1 MTNKS
6 NGSGS
11 VYQEKKSGR
20 WIAAVTLTPDA
31 HGRRRVK
38 RKVVKTKSLANKAL
52 IELQIELSKKTLTL
66 RSNET
71 VAQFAE
77 RWLTEVIPLRGLKPS
92 SVSNYQQMIH
102 YYIVPTLGKKRLS
115 DLKSQH
121 VLNLV
126 NSLRERGLST
136 NTTRR
141 ARSILHNMLEAA
153 VEEDSLTK
161 NPVVRTSFIKKSVG
175 EQSRVQKSYSTE
187 EVNRALEVLKG
198 SAYEGP
204 FRLMVCLGL
213 RIGEVIAL
221 RWEQVETEKKQL
233 WIVRTE
239 AHIAKL
245 LGDNTWSIQRVEGS
259 TKSNRK
265 RVLHLTNDQ
274 VDFLSAHNKTQN
286 RLKFRNGESWNPEG
300 YVFTTENGTP
310 YAANNIRS
318 GLKRVLMKNGLR
330 WIRLHDLRHTAGF
343 LAVEAGVGIED
354 VQDMLGHA
362 SIQITKDV
370 YVGHVQAGSDRAVRA
385 LEDYIRAGSNELTRG
400 VVNGRA

>member
-1 MTNKS
+1 MKTRGK
-6 NGSGS
+6 GTGS
-11 VYQEKKSGR
+11 VYQEKNGR
-20 WIAAVTLTPDA
+20 WIAALTLSPGAD
-31 HGRRRVK
+31 GKRRVK
-38 RKVVKTKSLANKAL
+38 RKVAKSRSLANQAL
-52 IELQIELSKKTLTL
+52 KELIVEHSKRTLTI

-71 VAQFAE
+71 LSEFSE
-77 RWLTEVIPLRGLKPS
+77 RWLTEILPLRGLKPS
-92 SVSNYQQMIH
+92 TLSNYQQMIH
-102 YYIVPTLGKKRLS
+102 YYIEPNLGSKRLS

-126 NSLRERGLST
+126 NALKDRGLST

-141 ARSILHNMLEAA
+141 ARSILHNMLETA
-153 VEEDSLTK
+153 VEDDLLSK
-161 NPVVRTSFIKKSVG
+161 NPVVRTSFIKKTVG
-175 EQSRVQKSYSTE
+175 EETRVQKSYSTA
-187 EVNRALEVLKG
+187 EVGRALEIVSG
-198 SAYEGP
+198 TAYEGP

-221 RWEQVETEKKQL
+221 RWDQVDIANSQL

-239 AHIAKL
+239 AHIPKL
-245 LGDNTWSIQRVEGS
+245 LGDNTWIVERVEGT

-265 RVLHLTNDQ
+265 RMLHLTLDQ
-274 VDFLSAHNKTQN
+274 VEFLDKHRKAQN
-286 RLKFRNGESWNPEG
+286 RQKFKRGESWNSEG
-300 YVFTTENGTP
+300 YVFVTENGTP

-318 GLKRVLMKNGLR
+318 GLKKMLVKNDLR

-370 YVGHVQAGSDRAVRA
+370 YVGHVQAGSDRAVQA
-385 LEDYIRAGSNELTRG
+385 LELYIKSGSLQTNSHK
-400 VVNGRA
+400 VVGRR

>member
-1 MTNKS
+1 MANRG
-6 NGSGS
+6 NGTGS
-11 VYQEKKSGR
+11 VYQEKNGR
-20 WIAAVTLTPDA
+20 WIAALTLTPDA
-31 HGRRRVK
+31 SGKRRVK
-38 RKVVKTKSLANKAL
+38 RKVAKSRALANKAL
-52 IELQIELSKKTLTL
+52 TDLIVEHSKRTLTI

-71 VAQFAE
+71 VAEFSE
-77 RWLTEVIPLRGLKPS
+77 RWLNEILPLRGLKPS
-92 SVSNYQQMIH
+92 TLSNYQQMIH
-102 YYIVPTLGKKRLS
+102 YYIQPNLGTKRLS

-126 NSLRERGLST
+126 NALKERGLST

-141 ARSILHNMLEAA
+141 ARSILHNMLETA
-153 VEEDSLTK
+153 VEEDLLPK
-161 NPVVRTSFIKKSVG
+161 NPVGRTSFIKKTVG
-175 EQSRVQKSYSTE
+175 EETRVQKSYSTA
-187 EVNRALEVLKG
+187 EVNRALEILKG

-221 RWEQVETEKKQL
+221 RWDQVEIEERQL
-233 WIVRTE
+233 WIIRTE

-245 LGDNTWSIQRVEGS
+245 LGDESWTVERVEGT

-265 RVLHLTNDQ
+265 RMLHLTSDQ
-274 VDFLSAHNKTQN
+274 VEFLERHRKTQG
-286 RLKFRNGESWNPEG
+286 RIKFKNGEDWNPQG
-300 YVFTTENGTP
+300 HVFVTENGTP

-318 GLKRVLMKNGLR
+318 GLKRILTKNGLR

-370 YVGHVQAGSDRAVRA
+370 YVGHVQAGSDRAVRG
-385 LEDYIRAGSNELTRG
+385 LEDYIRAGALHPIGKVS
-400 VVNGRA
+400 NGRR

>member
-1 MTNKS
+1 MANRG
-6 NGSGS
+6 NGTGS
-11 VYQEKKSGR
+11 VYQERSGR
-20 WIAAVTLTPDA
+20 WIAALTLTPGAD
-31 HGRRRVK
+31 GKRRVK
-38 RKVVKTKSLANKAL
+38 RKVAKSRSLANQAL
-52 IELQIELSKKTLTL
+52 KELIVEHSKRTLTI

-71 VAQFAE
+71 VAEYSE
-77 RWLTEVIPLRGLKPS
+77 RWLKEILPLRGLKPS
-92 SVSNYQQMIH
+92 TLSNYQQMVH
-102 YYIVPTLGKKRLS
+102 YYIQPNLGSKRLS

-126 NSLRERGLST
+126 NALKERGLST
-136 NTTRR
+136 NTVRR
-141 ARSILHNMLEAA
+141 ARSILHNMLETA
-153 VEEDSLTK
+153 VEEDLLSK
-161 NPVVRTSFIKKSVG
+161 NPVVRTSFIKKTVG
-175 EQSRVQKSYSTE
+175 EETRVQKSYSTA
-187 EVNRALEVLKG
+187 EVSRALEILSG
-198 SAYEGP
+198 TAYEGP

-221 RWEQVETEKKQL
+221 RWDQVDIANRQL

-245 LGDNTWSIQRVEGS
+245 LGDDTWTVERVEGT

-265 RVLHLTNDQ
+265 RMLHLTLDQ
-274 VDFLSAHNKTQN
+274 VEYLEKHRKAQN
-286 RLKFRNGESWNPEG
+286 RQKFQHGESWNPEG
-300 YVFTTENGTP
+300 YVFVTENGTP

-318 GLKRVLMKNGLR
+318 SLKRILVKNELR

-370 YVGHVQAGSDRAVRA
+370 YVGHVQAGSDRAVQA
-385 LEDYIRAGSNELTRG
+385 LELYIKAGSLQANNHK
-400 VVNGRA
+400 VVGRR

>member
-1 MTNKS
+1 MTNRG
-6 NGSGS
+6 NGTGS
-11 VYQEKKSGR
+11 VYQEKSGR
-20 WIAAVTLTPDA
+20 WIAALTLTPDA
-31 HGRRRVK
+31 NGKRRVK
-38 RKVVKTKSLANKAL
+38 RLVRKTKQLAHKAL
-52 IELQIELSKKTLTL
+52 IELQVEHSNKTLTL

-71 VAQFAE
+71 VERFSE

-92 SVSNYQQMIH
+92 TLSNYQQMIH
-102 YYIVPTLGKKRLS
+102 YYIRPILGSKRLS

-126 NSLRERGLST
+126 NSLKERGLST

-141 ARSILHNMLEAA
+141 ARSIFHNMLETA
-153 VEEDSLTK
+153 VEEDLLSK
-161 NPVVRTSFIKKSVG
+161 NPVVRTSFIKRSVD
-175 EQSRVQKSYSTE
+175 EISRVQKSYSTE
-187 EVNRALEVLKG
+187 EVNRALSILRG
-198 SAYEGP
+198 SSYEGP

-221 RWEQVETEKKQL
+221 RWEQVEFESGKL

-239 AHIAKL
+239 AHVAKL
-245 LGDNTWSIQRVEGS
+245 LGDNTWSVQRVEGS
-259 TKSNRK
+259 TKSNRT
-265 RVLHLTNDQ
+265 RVLHLTSDQ
-274 VDFLSAHNKTQN
+274 VDFLTAHKKTQN
-286 RLKFRNGESWNPEG
+286 RLKFRNGKSWNPEG

-318 GLKRVLMKNGLR
+318 GLKRVLTKNGLR

-385 LEDYIRAGSNELTRG
+385 LEDYIRGGSQSSLKGEI
-400 VVNGRA
+400 NGRK

>member
-1 MTNKS
+1 MANNS

-11 VYQEKKSGR
+11 VYQEKNGR
-20 WIAAVTLTPDA
+20 WVAAITLTPDA
-31 HGRRRVK
+31 HGKRRVK
-38 RKVVKTKSLANKAL
+38 RKILKSRSLANKAL
-52 IELQIELSKKTLTL
+52 LELQIAHRNKTLTL

-71 VAQFAE
+71 IGQFAE
-77 RWLTEVIPLRGLKPS
+77 RWLVEVIPLRGLKPS
-92 SVSNYQQMIH
+92 TISNYQQMIH
-102 YYIVPTLGKKRLS
+102 YYIKPILGNKRLS

-121 VLNLV
+121 VLDLV
-126 NSLRERGLST
+126 NTLKERGLST

-141 ARSILHNMLEAA
+141 ARSILHNVLETA
-153 VEEDSLTK
+153 VEEDLLSK
-161 NPVVRTSFIKKSVG
+161 NPVVRTSFIKKSVN
-175 EQSRVQKSYSTE
+175 EISSVQKSYSTE
-187 EVNRALEVLKG
+187 EVNCALGILRG
-198 SAYEGP
+198 SPYEGP
-204 FRLMVCLGL
+204 FRMMVCLGL

-221 RWEQVETEKKQL
+221 RWEQVEVETKQL
-233 WIVRTE
+233 WIIRTE

-245 LGDNTWSIQRVEGS
+245 LGDDTWSVQRVEGS

-274 VDFLSAHNKTQN
+274 VDFLTAHSKTQN
-286 RLKFRNGESWNPEG
+286 RLKFRNGQNWNPEG

-318 GLKRVLMKNGLR
+318 GLKRVLTKNGLR

-385 LEDYIRAGSNELTRG
+385 LEDYIKSGSQSSLKG
-400 VVNGRA
+400 VINGRK

>member
-1 MTNKS
+1 MANRG
-6 NGSGS
+6 NGTGS
-11 VYQEKKSGR
+11 VYQEKNGR
-20 WIAAVTLTPDA
+20 WIAALTLTPGAD
-31 HGRRRVK
+31 GKRRVK
-38 RKVVKTKSLANKAL
+38 RKVAKSRSLANQAL
-52 IELQIELSKKTLTL
+52 KELIVEHSKRTLTI

-71 VAQFAE
+71 VAEYSE
-77 RWLTEVIPLRGLKPS
+77 RWLNEILPLRGLKPS
-92 SVSNYQQMIH
+92 TLSNYQQMVH
-102 YYIVPTLGKKRLS
+102 YYIQPNLGSKRLS

-126 NSLRERGLST
+126 NALKERGLST

-141 ARSILHNMLEAA
+141 ARSILHNMLETA
-153 VEEDSLTK
+153 VEEDLLSK
-161 NPVVRTSFIKKSVG
+161 NPVVRTSFIKKTVG
-175 EQSRVQKSYSTE
+175 EETRVQKSYSTA
-187 EVNRALEVLKG
+187 EVSRALEILSG
-198 SAYEGP
+198 TAYEGP

-221 RWEQVETEKKQL
+221 RWDQVDVANRQL

-245 LGDNTWSIQRVEGS
+245 LGDDTWTVERVEGT

-265 RVLHLTNDQ
+265 RMLHLTLDQ
-274 VDFLSAHNKTQN
+274 VEYLEKHRKAQN
-286 RLKFRNGESWNPEG
+286 RQKFQHGESWNPEG
-300 YVFTTENGTP
+300 YVFVTENGTP

-318 GLKRVLMKNGLR
+318 GLKRILVRNELR

-370 YVGHVQAGSDRAVRA
+370 YVGHVQAGSDRAVQA
-385 LEDYIRAGSNELTRG
+385 LELYIKAGSLQTNNHK
-400 VVNGRA
+400 VVGRR

>member
-1 MTNKS
+1 MANRS
-6 NGSGS
+6 NGTGS
-11 VYQEKKSGR
+11 VYQEKNGR
-20 WIAAVTLTPDA
+20 WVAAITLTPDA
-31 HGRRRVK
+31 NGRRRVK
-38 RKVVKTKSLANKAL
+38 RLVRKTKQLANKAL
-52 IELQIELSKKTLTL
+52 IELQVEHSKKTLTL

-71 VAQFAE
+71 VEQFSE
-77 RWLTEVIPLRGLKPS
+77 RWLTEVLPLRGLKPS
-92 SVSNYQQMIH
+92 TLSNYQQMIH
-102 YYIVPTLGKKRLS
+102 YYIRPILGSKRLS

-126 NSLRERGLST
+126 NSLKERGLST

-141 ARSILHNMLEAA
+141 ARSILHNMLETA
-153 VEEDSLTK
+153 VEEDLLSK
-161 NPVVRTSFIKKSVG
+161 NPVVRTSFIKKSVD
-175 EQSRVQKSYSTE
+175 EISSVQKSYSTE
-187 EVNRALEVLKG
+187 EVNLALSILKG
-198 SAYEGP
+198 SPYEGP
-204 FRLMVCLGL
+204 FRMMVCLGL

-221 RWEQVETEKKQL
+221 RWDQVDVETQQL
-233 WIVRTE
+233 WIIRTE
-239 AHIAKL
+239 AHVAKL
-245 LGDNTWSIQRVEGS
+245 LGDDTWSVQRVEGS

-265 RVLHLTNDQ
+265 RVLHLTDDQ
-274 VDFLSAHNKTQN
+274 VEFLTVHSKTQS
-286 RLKFRNGESWNPEG
+286 RLKFRNGESWNPER

-318 GLKRVLMKNGLR
+318 GLKRVLTKNGLR

-385 LEDYIRAGSNELTRG
+385 LEDYIRSGSQSSLKG
-400 VVNGRA
+400 VINGRK

>member
-1 MTNKS
+1 MANRG
-6 NGSGS
+6 NGTGS
-11 VYQEKKSGR
+11 VYQEKNGR
-20 WIAAVTLTPDA
+20 WIAALTLTPDA
-31 HGRRRVK
+31 SGRRRVK
-38 RKVVKTKSLANKAL
+38 RKVAKSRSLAKKAL
-52 IELQIELSKKTLTL
+52 TDLIVEHSKRTLTI

-71 VAQFAE
+71 VAEFSD
-77 RWLTEVIPLRGLKPS
+77 RWLNEILPLRGLKPS
-92 SVSNYQQMIH
+92 TLSNYQQMIH
-102 YYIVPTLGKKRLS
+102 YYIQPNLGTKRLS

-126 NSLRERGLST
+126 NGLKERGLST

-141 ARSILHNMLEAA
+141 ARSILHNMLETA
-153 VEEDSLTK
+153 VEEDLLPK
-161 NPVVRTSFIKKSVG
+161 NPVVRTSFIKKTVG
-175 EQSRVQKSYSTE
+175 EATRVQKSYSTD
-187 EVNRALEVLKG
+187 EVNQALEILKG

-221 RWEQVETEKKQL
+221 RWDQVEIEDRQL
-233 WIVRTE
+233 WIIRTE
-239 AHIAKL
+239 ANIAKL
-245 LGDNTWSIQRVEGS
+245 LGDDTWTVERVEGT

-265 RVLHLTNDQ
+265 RMLHLTVDQ
-274 VDFLSAHNKTQN
+274 VEFLERHRKAQGRIRFK
-286 RLKFRNGESWNPEG
+286 NGKDWNPG
-300 YVFTTENGTP
+300 GHVFVTENGTP

-318 GLKRVLMKNGLR
+318 GLKRILTKNGLR

-370 YVGHVQAGSDRAVRA
+370 YVGHVQAGSDRAVQA
-385 LEDYIRAGSNELTRG
+385 LEQYIKTASLQAGSHKI
-400 VVNGRA
+400 VGRR

>member
-1 MTNKS
+1 MANRG
-6 NGSGS
+6 NGTGS
-11 VYQEKKSGR
+11 VYQEKNGR
-20 WIAAVTLTPDA
+20 WIAALTLTPDA
-31 HGRRRVK
+31 SGKRRVK
-38 RKVVKTKSLANKAL
+38 RKVAKSKSLANKAL
-52 IELQIELSKKTLTL
+52 TDLIVEHSKRTLTI

-71 VAQFAE
+71 VAEFSE
-77 RWLTEVIPLRGLKPS
+77 RWLNEILPLRGLKPS
-92 SVSNYQQMIH
+92 TLSNYQQMIH
-102 YYIVPTLGKKRLS
+102 YYIQPNLGTKRLS

-126 NSLRERGLST
+126 NALKERGLST

-141 ARSILHNMLEAA
+141 ARSILHNMLETA
-153 VEEDSLTK
+153 VEEDLLPK
-161 NPVVRTSFIKKSVG
+161 NPVVRTSFIKKTVG
-175 EQSRVQKSYSTE
+175 EETRVQKSYSTA
-187 EVNRALEVLKG
+187 EVNTALEILKG

-213 RIGEVIAL
+213 RVGEVIAL
-221 RWEQVETEKKQL
+221 RWDQVEIEERQL
-233 WIVRTE
+233 WIIRTE

-245 LGDNTWSIQRVEGS
+245 LGDDSWTVERVEGT

-265 RVLHLTNDQ
+265 RMLHLTSDQ
-274 VDFLSAHNKTQN
+274 ADFLQRHRKAQGRS
-286 RLKFRNGESWNPEG
+286 KFKNGEDWNPQG
-300 YVFTTENGTP
+300 HVFVTENGTP

-318 GLKRVLMKNGLR
+318 GLKRILTKNGLR

-385 LEDYIRAGSNELTRG
+385 LEDYLKTSSAQSF
-400 VVNGRA
+400 GRAIGGRN

>member
-1 MTNKS
+1 VAYRA
-6 NGSGS
+6 NGAGS
-11 VYQEKKSGR
+11 VYQEKNGR
-20 WIAAVTLTPDA
+20 WIAALTLTPDA
-31 HGRRRVK
+31 SGKRRVK
-38 RKVVKTKSLANKAL
+38 RRVAKSKSLANKAL
-52 IELQIELSKKTLTL
+52 MELIVEHSRRTLTI

-71 VAQFAE
+71 VTEFSD
-77 RWLTEVIPLRGLKPS
+77 RWLNEILPLRGLKPS
-92 SVSNYQQMIH
+92 TLSNYQQMIH
-102 YYIVPTLGKKRLS
+102 YYIQPGLGTKRLS

-126 NSLRERGLST
+126 NSLKERGLST

-141 ARSILHNMLEAA
+141 ARSILHNMLETA
-153 VEEDSLTK
+153 VEEDLLPK

-175 EQSRVQKSYSTE
+175 EETRVQKSYSTS
-187 EVNRALEVLKG
+187 EVNQALQILKG

-221 RWEQVETEKKQL
+221 RWDQVEIEDKQL

-245 LGDNTWSIQRVEGS
+245 LGDDSWTVERVAGT

-265 RVLHLTNDQ
+265 RMLHLTADQ
-274 VDFLSAHNKTQN
+274 VEFLEKHRKAQG
-286 RLKFRNGESWNPEG
+286 RAKFSHGAGWNPEG
-300 YVFTTENGTP
+300 YVFVTENGTP
-310 YAANNIRS
+310 FAANNIRS
-318 GLKRVLMKNGLR
+318 GLKRILTKNGLR

-385 LEDYIRAGSNELTRG
+385 LEDYIRSGSQSSLKG
-400 VVNGRA
+400 VINGRK

>member
-1 MTNKS
+1 MTNRA
-6 NGSGS
+6 NGTGS
-11 VYQEKKSGR
+11 VYQEKNGR
-20 WIAAVTLTPDA
+20 WIAALTLTPDVN
-31 HGRRRVK
+31 GRRRVK
-38 RKVVKTKSLANKAL
+38 RLVRKTKQLANKAL
-52 IELQIELSKKTLTL
+52 IELQIEHSKKTLTL

-71 VAQFAE
+71 VEQFSE

-92 SVSNYQQMIH
+92 TISNYQQMVH
-102 YYIVPTLGKKRLS
+102 YYIRPILGSKRLS

-126 NSLRERGLST
+126 NSLKERGLST

-141 ARSILHNMLEAA
+141 ARSILHNMLETA
-153 VEEDSLTK
+153 VEEDLLSK
-161 NPVVRTSFIKKSVG
+161 NPVVRTSFIKKSVN
-175 EQSRVQKSYSTE
+175 EISSVQKSYSTE
-187 EVNRALEVLKG
+187 EVNRALGILRG
-198 SAYEGP
+198 SPYEGP

-221 RWEQVETEKKQL
+221 RWDQVEVETKQL
-233 WIVRTE
+233 WIIRTE
-239 AHIAKL
+239 AHVAKL
-245 LGDNTWSIQRVEGS
+245 LGDNTWSVQRVEGS
-259 TKSNRK
+259 TKSNRQ

-286 RLKFRNGESWNPEG
+286 RLKFRNGQNWNPEG

-318 GLKRVLMKNGLR
+318 GLKRVLTKNGLR

-385 LEDYIRAGSNELTRG
+385 LEDYIRAGSQLSLNH
-400 VVNGRA
+400 VINGRR

>member
-1 MTNKS
+1 MTNKP

-11 VYQEKKSGR
+11 VYQEKNGR
-20 WIAAVTLTPDA
+20 WIAALTLTPDA

-38 RKVVKTKSLANKAL
+38 RRVLKSKSLANKAL
-52 IELQIELSKKTLTL
+52 IQLQVEHSNKTLNI

-71 VAQFAE
+71 VGQFAE
-77 RWLTEVIPLRGLKPS
+77 RWLSTVVTLRGLKPS
-92 SVSNYQQMIH
+92 TISNYQQMVH
-102 YYIVPTLGKKRLS
+102 YYIKPILGKKRLS

-126 NSLRERGLST
+126 NSLKESGLST
-136 NTTRR
+136 NTIRR
-141 ARSILHNMLEAA
+141 ARSILHNMLETA
-153 VEEDSLTK
+153 VEEDSLSK
-161 NPVVRTSFIKKSVG
+161 NPVVRTSLIKKSVD
-175 EQSRVQKSYSTE
+175 EISRVQKSYSTQ
-187 EVNRALEVLKG
+187 EVNRALTILRG
-198 SAYEGP
+198 SVYEGP

-221 RWEQVETEKKQL
+221 RWEQVDFEENQL
-233 WIVRTE
+233 WVVRTE
-239 AHIAKL
+239 GHIATL
-245 LGDNTWSIQRVEGS
+245 LGDDSWSVERVEGT

-265 RVLHLTNDQ
+265 RVLYLTSEQ
-274 VDFLSAHNKTQN
+274 VEFLQIHQKAQRRM
-286 RLKFRNGESWNPEG
+286 RLKNGPTWNTES

-310 YAANNIRS
+310 FAANNIRR
-318 GLKRVLMKNGLR
+318 GLKRLLTKNGLR

-370 YVGHVQAGSDRAVRA
+370 YVGHVQAGSDRAVRT
-385 LEDYIRAGSNELTRG
+385 LEDYIRSGGQPIQRKIGNEFW
-400 VVNGRA
+400 

>member
-1 MTNKS
+1 MTNKP

-11 VYQEKKSGR
+11 VYQEKNGR
-20 WIAAVTLTPDA
+20 WIAALTLTPDA
-31 HGRRRVK
+31 HGKRRVK
-38 RKVVKTKSLANKAL
+38 RKVLKSKSLANKAL
-52 IELQIELSKKTLTL
+52 IQLQVEHSSKTLTI

-71 VAQFAE
+71 VGQFAE
-77 RWLTEVIPLRGLKPS
+77 RWLLEIIPLRGLKPS
-92 SVSNYQQMIH
+92 TISNYQQMVY
-102 YYIVPTLGKKRLS
+102 YYIKPVLGKKRLS

-126 NSLRERGLST
+126 NGLKERDLST
-136 NTTRR
+136 NTIRR
-141 ARSILHNMLEAA
+141 ARSILHNMLETA
-153 VEEDSLTK
+153 VEEDLLSK

-175 EQSRVQKSYSTE
+175 EISRVQKSYSTQ
-187 EVNRALEVLKG
+187 EVNLALTILQG

-221 RWEQVETEKKQL
+221 RWEQVDFEQGKL
-233 WIVRTE
+233 WVVRTE
-239 AHIAKL
+239 GHIPTL
-245 LGDNTWSIQRVEGS
+245 QGDDTWSVERVEGT

-265 RVLHLTNDQ
+265 RALYMTSDQ
-274 VDFLSAHNKTQN
+274 VDFFQN
-286 RLKFRNGESWNPEG
+286 HLRIQKRVRFKNGPSWNSEN

-310 YAANNIRS
+310 FAANNIRK
-318 GLKRVLMKNGLR
+318 GLNRLLTKNGLR

-370 YVGHVQAGSDRAVRA
+370 YVGHVQAGSDRAVRT
-385 LEDYIRAGSNELTRG
+385 LEDYIRAGSQSSLIRINGGRG
-400 VVNGRA
+400 N

>member
-1 MTNKS
+1 MANRA
-6 NGSGS
+6 NGTGS
-11 VYQEKKSGR
+11 VYQEKNGR
-20 WIAAVTLTPDA
+20 WIAALTLTPDA
-31 HGRRRVK
+31 NGRRRVK
-38 RKVVKTKSLANKAL
+38 RLVRKTKQLANKAL
-52 IELQIELSKKTLTL
+52 IELQVEHSKKTLTL

-71 VAQFAE
+71 VEQFSE
-77 RWLTEVIPLRGLKPS
+77 RWLTTVIPLRGLKPS
-92 SVSNYQQMIH
+92 TLSNYQQMIH
-102 YYIVPTLGKKRLS
+102 YYIRPILGNRRLS

-126 NSLRERGLST
+126 NSLKESGLST

-141 ARSILHNMLEAA
+141 ARSVLHNMLETA
-153 VEEDSLTK
+153 VEEDSLSK
-161 NPVVRTSFIKKSVG
+161 NPVVRTSFIKKSIG
-175 EQSRVQKSYSTE
+175 ETSRVQKSYSTQ
-187 EVNRALEVLKG
+187 EVNRALDILKG

-221 RWEQVETEKKQL
+221 RWNQVEIEKKEL
-233 WIVRTE
+233 WIIRTE

-245 LGDNTWSIQRVEGS
+245 LGDKTWSVERVEGS
-259 TKSNRK
+259 TKSNRM
-265 RVLHLTNDQ
+265 RVLHLTADQ
-274 VDFLSAHNKTQN
+274 VNFFNTHYKTQN
-286 RLKFRNGESWNPEG
+286 RLKFKNGPSWNPEG

-318 GLKRVLMKNGLR
+318 GLKRVLAKNELR

-385 LEDYIRAGSNELTRG
+385 LEDYIRLGSQPTESGISQVR
-400 VVNGRA
+400 R